1 MASRS
6 PRQISNVGV
15 PWLTEDGFLDLSRFP
30 IDSALRQALSPDE
43 GQFRSGCNLLQSM
56 CHLGRVEAGVFL
68 LGLLQQHSHDYARL
82 TVIAEALQYFPTQ
95 ATVDALASELCRVK
109 GSSATRGYL
118 RRILTTFDRFPAALV
133 EDRIEELASDPQ
145 VGARF
150 RQHLRA
156 MLMRDLDE

>member
-6 PRQISNVGV
+6 SRGSSISGV
-15 PWLTEDGFLDLSRFP
+15 PWLTDDGYLDLSRVP
-30 IDSALRQALSPDE
+30 IDSVLKQALSPDE
-43 GQFRSGCNLLQSM
+43 AQFRTGCNLLQSM

-68 LGLLQQHSHDYARL
+68 LGLLQQHPNDYARL
-82 TVIAEALQYFPTQ
+82 TVIAEALRFFPTQ
-95 ATVDALASELCRVK
+95 ATVDALASELRRVK

-118 RRILTTFDRFPAALV
+118 RRILATLERFPAALV
-133 EDRIEELASDPQ
+133 EDRIEELAADPR

-156 MLMRDLDE
+156 MLNRDFDA